1 MYQLKKKMPRVNLS
15 DVSLFGEEIKFKLML
30 KKIEINDIDN
40 FLFPEAIQKKQT
52 ISISELK
59 GVL

>member
-40 FLFPEAIQKKQT
+40 FLFPEAIQKK
-52 ISISELK
+52 
-59 GVL
+59 